1 MCYTEREPHEQN
13 ESIKQHI
20 TKFRCELFRGK
31 ANLECIHRVNTVKHS
46 LGTFTDEEAA
56 AQAYDTQAVELFG
69 KFAHKHVFPDV
80 GLFFS
85 ADDRDSDEDDTT
97 GENDVDDNVDERL
110 GFRMWCVLPCLRS

>member
-20 TKFRCELFRGK
+20 TAFRCELFRGS
-31 ANLECIHRVNTVKHS
+31 VKLS

-56 AQAYDTQAVELFG
+56 AQAYDTKAVELFG
-69 KFAHKHVFPDV
+69 EFAHKHVFPDV

-85 ADDRDSDEDDTT
+85 AADRDSDEDDTT
-97 GENDVDDNVDERL
+97 GENDVDDNIDECL
-110 GFRMWCVLPCLRS
+110 GF